1 MGGAGNEW
9 TSITISSFDDQMI
22 TGLKY
27 RFNQAKFNAT
37 YAIKG
42 WRDYSRL
49 AEGPPDHT
57 RPQIAAVMVGRND
70 DYMPDFAL
78 RLEATLE
85 WNIRHLITEPIFVE
99 WNPPPD
105 RELLAY
111 RLVEK
116 FPTLK
121 VYVVPREIHE
131 VVCHNPR
138 LALME
143 YHAKNVGLR
152 RAQAEWIIATNADV
166 AIAPETILACR
177 RFEHDSVTESTAY
190 IAERIDINWTEWR
203 NRGIGAGDCLH
214 FKRIVPLSPNGT
226 GDFLMAR
233 RDLWQKIEG
242 YDENLLRHR
251 IGCDARG
258 AAQMRAHA
266 AEIRKIG
273 RVLHLAHPTSCTEE
287 GVRPHHGEAATL
299 ADLPYRNGSF
309 WGQGERRQIEIG
321 ERIWQLV

>member
-1 MGGAGNEW
+1 
-9 TSITISSFDDQMI
+9 MI
-22 TGLKY
+22 TAINY
-27 RFNQAKFNAT
+27 RYNQLKFNLQ
-37 YAIKG
+37 YASNG
-42 WRDYSRL
+42 LLNYSRL
-49 AEGPPDHT
+49 STAAKSGKY
-57 RPQIAAVMVGRND
+57 PQIAAVMVGRND
-70 DYMPDFAL
+70 DYMQDFAL
-78 RLEATLE
+78 RIRATLK
-85 WNIRHLITEPIFVE
+85 WNVSNLVTEPIFVE

-111 RLVEK
+111 RLAEE

-121 VYVVPREIHE
+121 VFVVPREIHE
-131 VVCHNPR
+131 KVCQNPR

-152 RAQAEWIIATNADV
+152 RANSEWVMATNADV
-166 AIAPETILACR
+166 AIAPETIRSIVNLQ
-177 RFEHDSVTESTAY
+177 DSHLSEMIGF
-190 IAERIDINWTEWR
+190 IAERVDIDWTEGR
-203 NRGIGAGDCLH
+203 SSGIGLTDCLQ

-233 RDLWQKIEG
+233 RDLWHRIKG

-258 AAQMRAHA
+258 AAQMRLHGALI
-266 AEIRKIG
+266 EKIG

-299 ADLPYRNGSF
+299 TDLPYLNGPN
-309 WGQGERRQIEIG
+309 WGQGDSRLIEIG
-321 ERIWQLV
+321 ERIWQLD